1 MSKKIHHHLSFNT
14 TVVALFSVILILTG
28 GGIGLPLL
36 QQQKQQVYGSSQVQ
50 GPASSSSP
58 LPTQAQ
64 SPSSQ
69 MQLSRQPLAPT
80 QAPPPPPRP
89 ATPICDP
96 NSPLLQYRSTGGKV
110 AELQRL
116 LTQAGY
122 GSLLLGQSGGG
133 GGGGIDG
140 KFGTSTQNAVKK
152 FQQDNRLQVDGKVG
166 PITWRALCFKTT
178 IPPTAPTPVSPPPPT
193 FASIPIQ
200 TEPVLPR
207 SAAINTPSTPFPNAA
222 AKCGSG
228 IHAGFDSSQW
238 VTVKPGF
245 NRPLDYR
252 LLEGKVLESHI
263 SRKDAPFNHDSFDQN
278 ALVRPDPINTYLLSS
293 SGETEKVG
301 SDRVM
306 EVEWEY
312 YQFPDNFWPTRG
324 DRISAFGYY
333 IHDCAH
339 GYPTEIHP
347 PVGIAVHRPRP
358 IMIDLRSEI
367 DFNGDGNPDPGMT
380 VGSNVFVPG
389 IVTDI
394 WFNRNGGAAL
404 DCGTTSLHD
413 SQWLTVNYG
422 SKTIRYQN
430 CLRNPSPINRIFE
443 FNIYLPK
450 SPEAIAR
457 SAGITTDLP
466 HIPLYKK
473 VLNPYT
479 RGNTGPDPIITQ
491 VTEGDITYL
500 KVRLDLTHFTGNEY
514 SRRIVSGWVYP
525 SPNNWDLERWHL
537 TINNIN
543 VRDDSDSF
551 LKGNGDWRFW
561 INTNNIDHEWT
572 KIFDCDGC
580 VTGKITFGGRPW
592 ATGVGSP
599 FVVPREHY
607 ERTPNDN
614 LGRYLGPDILLWPP
628 SLRDIDLFYRYIQ
641 ANTFV
646 WVHSSGYD
654 DDSTTGDST
663 GQVNGLIPQIQ
674 STYSTPSQCISQG
687 VQSGC
692 GSYIL
697 SYSLTNRGHVS
708 PASLSQPSQR
718 IFDSYKVSPNAS
730 VFVRPSINT
739 LLKMATWPIQIA
751 GTSNDE
757 QVVLSNEE
765 LQSLKVKIPVLKQQ
779 NPSLLDNTMKN
790 IRDEIAL
797 LKKAKPSALA
807 ENTDSLI
814 RLKEGIPQDIW
825 DRYLGDIM
833 NLKTQ
838 SVLSSRPAETAK

>member
-1 MSKKIHHHLSFNT
+1 MIKKDKCRISKKIHHHHLSYNNT
-14 TVVALFSVILILTG
+14 TMVLFSVILILSA

-36 QQQKQQVYGSSQVQ
+36 QQEVYGSSQTQ
-50 GPASSSSP
+50 GPASSPSP
-58 LPTQAQ
+58 SQAQ
-64 SPSSQ
+64 SPPSQ
-69 MQLSRQPLAPT
+69 MQLSQPPLGPT
-80 QAPPPPPRP
+80 QAPGRP
-89 ATPICDP
+89 TPICNP
-96 NSPLLQYRSTGGKV
+96 QSPTLQLGSTGPKV
-110 AELQRL
+110 AELQRI
-116 LTQAGY
+116 LTQLGY
-122 GSLLLGQSGGG
+122 GPLLGQ
-133 GGGGIDG
+133 GGIDG
-140 KFGTSTQNAVKK
+140 KFKTFTQNAVMK
-152 FQQDNRLQVDGKVG
+152 FQQDNRLLPVDGKVG
-166 PITWRALCFKTT
+166 PITWRALCSKST
-178 IPPTAPTPVSPPPPT
+178 IPPTAPTPVSSPPT
-193 FASIPIQ
+193 FASIPVQ

-207 SAAINTPSTPFPNAA
+207 SVATNTPSTPFPNAA

-245 NRPLDYR
+245 NRPVDYK

-293 SGETEKVG
+293 SGDTEKVG

-347 PVGIAVHRPRP
+347 SVGLAVHRARP
-358 IMIDLRSEI
+358 IMIDPRSEI
-367 DFNGDGNPDPGMT
+367 DFNADGNPDPGMM

-394 WFNRNGGAAL
+394 WFNRYGGAAL

-413 SQWLTVNYG
+413 SQWLTANLG
-422 SKTIRYQN
+422 GNAIRYQN

-443 FNIYLPK
+443 FSIYLPK

-457 SAGITTDLP
+457 SAGITANLP

-473 VLNPYT
+473 ILNLYT

-491 VTEGDITYL
+491 VTEGDVTYL
-500 KVRLDLTHFTGNEY
+500 KVRLDLRSFSGNEY

-525 SPNNWDLERWHL
+525 SPNNWGLGRWHL

-551 LKGNGDWRFW
+551 LKGDGDWRFW

-592 ATGVGSP
+592 STGVGFP

-607 ERTPNDN
+607 QRTPNDN

-628 SLRDIDLFYRYIQ
+628 SFSNQLQQ

-646 WVHSSGYD
+646 GVHSSGYD
-654 DDSTTGDST
+654 DDVTTGDST
-663 GQVNGLIPQIQ
+663 GQVNDLVPQIQ
-674 STYSTPSQCISQG
+674 NTYSTPSQCVSQG
-687 VQSGC
+687 IGSGC

-697 SYSLTNRGHVS
+697 SYSLTSRGHVS
-708 PASLSQPSQR
+708 PASLSQAAQR
-718 IFDSYKVSPNAS
+718 IFDSYKVSS
-730 VFVRPSINT
+730 SDTRVFARPSNNALLNT
-739 LLKMATWPIQIA
+739 ATLPIHLT

-757 QVVLSNEE
+757 QVVLSDQD

-779 NPSLLDNTMKN
+779 NPSLLDNIMKS

-807 ENTDSLI
+807 ENTDFLN

-825 DRYLGDIM
+825 ARYLGDTV

-838 SVLSSRPAETAK
+838 SVLPSRPAETG